1 MSQNK
6 EQNKG
11 SQTKQKILKVA
22 TTLFSQLGYKG
33 ASVRKIAKEV
43 GIRESA
49 LYNHFKNKEEIFLE
63 VARGIFTSPFSI
75 SDEEIKELAS
85 RGKPFLQKF
94 TMQYKMLTFDKSN
107 ENMFR
112 LLMIELMQNK
122 ELREQFM
129 HEFHDKNIKLL
140 SEGFFI
146 MMQNNLIKSNDPMM
160 IAYEFISTMFY
171 IRLQI
176 TLLRFDAKS
185 TNALSTQF
193 EKHVDFFWESIKLK
207 KDKEVEY

>member
-1 MSQNK
+1 MP
-6 EQNKG
+6 EQGISVKRSG
-11 SQTKQKILKVA
+11 TKDKILKVA
-22 TTLFSQLGYKG
+22 TTLFCELGYKG
-33 ASVRKIAKEV
+33 ASVRKIASTV

-63 VARGIFTSPFSI
+63 VAKGIFSSPFTLS
-75 SDEEIKELAS
+75 SEEIKELAT

-122 ELREQFM
+122 DLREQFM
-129 HEFHDKNIKLL
+129 SEFHDKNVKVL

-146 MMQNNLIKSNDPMM
+146 MMQNNLINSADPM
-160 IAYEFISTMFY
+160 IISYEFLSTLFY
-171 IRLQI
+171 IRLQV
-176 TLLRFDAKS
+176 TLLRFDSNS
-185 TNALSTQF
+185 TNHLATQF
-193 EKHVDFFWESIKLK
+193 EKHVDFFWESIKI
-207 KDKEVEY
+207 